1 MSGDLLRETERAT
14 IITLKANAPLLAIVA
29 KASIE
34 PNAENPEWPFTRLD
48 GTQAIPQG
56 RGCTT
61 RSDVTFMVHSFA
73 KPRYVDDDP
82 KKRAI
87 ETARDHC
94 ARINSA
100 VVDALHNHRYT
111 VAGVVYKLSV
121 RSSRLMQDGAERDAY
136 HGVANIL
143 ARAQRG

>member
-1 MSGDLLRETERAT
+1 MADLLRETERAT
-14 IITLKANAPLLAIVA
+14 IITLKADAALLAIVA

-34 PNAENPEWPFTRLD
+34 PMAEEPTWPFVRLD
-48 GTQAIPQG
+48 GTQAIPRG

-73 KPRYVDDDP
+73 KPRLGVNGQM
-82 KKRAI
+82 I

-94 ARINSA
+94 GRINSA
-100 VVDALHNHRYT
+100 VVEALHNHRYS
-111 VAGVVYKLSV
+111 VAGVTYKLAV

-136 HGVANIL
+136 HGIANVI
-143 ARAQRG
+143 AQAQRG

>member
-1 MSGDLLRETERAT
+1 MADLLRDAERAT
-14 IITLKANAPLLAIVA
+14 IITLKAAAPLLAIVA

-34 PNAENPEWPFTRLD
+34 PVAEEPTWPFIRLD
-48 GTQAIPQG
+48 GTQAIPRG

-73 KPRYVDDDP
+73 KPRLGLN
-82 KKRAI
+82 AQMI

-94 ARINSA
+94 GRINSA
-100 VVDALHNHRYT
+100 VVEALHNHRYT
-111 VAGVVYKLSV
+111 VAGVTYKLTV

-136 HGVANIL
+136 HGIANVI
-143 ARAQRG
+143 AQAQRG

>member
-1 MSGDLLRETERAT
+1 MAGDLLRDTERAT
-14 IITLKANAPLLAIVA
+14 IITLKADAPLLAIVA

-34 PNAENPEWPFTRLD
+34 PVAEEPTWPFVRLD
-48 GTQAIPQG
+48 GTQAIPRG

-73 KPRYVDDDP
+73 KPRLGVNTQM
-82 KKRAI
+82 I

-94 ARINSA
+94 GRINSA
-100 VVDALHNHRYT
+100 VVEALHNHRYT
-111 VAGVVYKLSV
+111 VAGVTYKLAV

-136 HGVANIL
+136 HAIANVI
-143 ARAQRG
+143 AQAQRG